1 MIAFKGSR
9 GSKVANCPAVF
20 LSYFSLWICYENDK
34 HKYQNDKYKD
44 QMTNTEIKMS
54 QTSRLSVAIN

>member
-1 MIAFKGSR
+1 MKLIA
-9 GSKVANCPAVF
+9 
-20 LSYFSLWICYENDK
+20 LLYFCHISHFGFVMKMTNNK